1 MRKLLIFLLFWV
13 GITQAQEQSDHKGS
27 FLSGAGNIK
36 NTGNNLQ
43 IQFQI
48 GGAFQYP
55 MSATTKTKAG
65 FPFGVLYVP
74 NTFSD
79 KTYEVSKGYYP
90 DKIRLSWSIGAN
102 EENITKVKIFRKP
115 LAAQTPYRLLATVG
129 KDVFEFEDTQV
140 EGGILY
146 QYRLK
151 AEGLNSTEIKFV
163 NFIEGIGYRNPTAFV
178 SGTISFEGGSPV
190 KDVKVLAEPIGA
202 EGALGKGTS
211 LQFKDVAE
219 HMYLS
224 ENFEEISANNATV
237 EGWFAPKIGGGILT
251 PYSFSTED
259 GTEFELAFNYNG
271 ANNDMSLSFKK
282 IGDTNLRSFTLAGSY
297 PTGEVNAAGK
307 DVFAN
312 LATVTNETFVHIAVA
327 LKNGNIPSVFING
340 REITQAYFNDAN
352 IPENVTEPTFTAG
365 VETAYI
371 SNSSN
376 LRSVRV
382 GAGYVGYVDEFR
394 IWSKALSADQIRRDY
409 KRYLDGSE
417 TGLEMYTRMDEAYG
431 NYAYDLSKTGFN
443 FHKNDL
449 ITSVINST
457 NTVFS
462 SIKPTKEQLGVFGIT
477 DKDGNYAISAISY
490 AGSGEQF
497 KVTPSFGVHKFKPA
511 SQTLFLG
518 KEESVVNKIDYEDV
532 SSFKFN
538 GRIVYDTREV
548 FATIPISD
556 PALDNIIEI
565 RETGYNSYLVN
576 GTVTLNKGQYFYEGG
591 EVNPATGNLINGE
604 LKQYPVLGIEGANIL
619 IDGKIVFD
627 ADNQPVVTD
636 VDGKFAINVPIG
648 KHKVEITKNGHKFTH
663 EGRFPQKQAST
674 GASLFDF
681 YEDQIQE
688 RWFLDET
695 RVTIVGKVVG
705 GRIQSEKEIGFGFNG
720 LKEHENEVGEDEP
733 ENKEVYSAVNNIG
746 QATITFKGDLNT
758 NELDYIATTNAAT
771 GEYKIKLIPYKYT
784 VKANGGIK
792 VASNSDIN
800 SKFLDVDEEFDV
812 TEIKEN
818 ITSSFT
824 AIDGTEFI
832 SEPYQYEK
840 SFRYNSKIN
849 VRLIEQEY
857 EQKFPL
863 TNDKNITIDVSEL
876 AVPLYKQKEE
886 YRLAFE
892 VTQDYVN
899 KDEAET
905 VVVKEY
911 FNEGAFNITNNFA
924 STNAKD
930 TSVELVKKSGKEV
943 YVYSF
948 RAGLPNITHTDGFKS
963 AMTIEYNVSGLN
975 PISIIN
981 PEVFKAEGIVIGG
994 KSADGTTFSTV
1005 APEVPDI
1012 ILRDPPGSNS
1022 FASIEKGT
1030 SISFEKSNGS
1040 STNNTFGGGL
1050 YASVGP
1056 TFSSVAGS
1064 PFFGLETEIQVIAD
1078 LEANFSKSQEINTN
1092 GSTTET
1098 YEFNET
1104 ISTSDDPEY
1113 VGADGDLYIGN
1124 AKNVFYGLFNNMFV
1138 TNIVPKFP
1146 NGTDVPHIIVAGKD
1160 KDDNPVNIYISAR
1173 KDYFIAEQPTNTF
1186 FSYSQKHILE
1196 KLIPDLESLVNNLNA
1211 GVKPDPDKDYQSPN
1225 FYQKQIE
1232 LWQKIIQD
1240 NERDKYRALKSR
1252 ATLKTEI
1259 LAKII
1264 KDREDLKLKEDGLTP
1279 SDFANSI
1286 LSFIYGSGTSNE
1298 FTKYMNSLS
1307 GLVSSNFETNK
1318 SFDAGVGEL
1327 TSSIST
1333 SSVIS
1338 KTYEKTIDLSADF
1351 KVQLGG
1357 LINNVGVIGNIAGS
1371 HSSVSTNS
1379 AQFDEEYTST
1389 ITYTLKDNDQANVLS
1404 VDVVNL
1410 FDGSGPVFI
1419 TKGGATSCP
1428 FEGPTVSNFYKND
1441 GYNANTVGAGGE
1453 QLSEGTISVYK
1464 PELKVNKTLIKN
1476 LAESVGAVFTLQ
1488 LKNLSDTGTDLEHI
1502 IYVDQTTLNG
1512 AETNIDQNGFPIRL
1526 PYNETVEIPFIVTK
1540 NSSSDVYNYENIR
1553 VYLANPCI
1561 DLNDS
1566 DAFVDVSVEFK
1577 KSCSNVSISAPQS
1590 NWVYNR
1596 TEAFNYDNQGNLLG
1610 TNALPITF
1618 TDFNTDFA
1626 GFRKITLQYRNA
1638 NASSWTK
1645 FKTYYGSQALKDDAS
1660 DPNGVVIDS
1669 ETKFTFDWDIVGSNI
1684 ADGTYEIRAIAFCT
1698 DEVSFESDIVKG
1710 TINLTPPVVFGTP
1723 SPSDG
1728 ILDIGED
1735 INVRFNEEINTHI
1748 STNITLRGLKN
1759 QQKIDHS
1766 VSVALDGSTNQIELP
1781 KQNLLSKAFSIQFWL
1796 NFDETSNGVL
1806 VNQED
1811 GPKVTLNGTD
1821 LVFEL
1826 DGQTIEATIDESQY
1840 NFYSLIYGD
1849 GANPYLEIL
1858 ENGKVLKTEPLAKE
1872 LSFNNNNPILF
1883 GGTGIKGNIHDL
1895 RIWNKATTSAQ
1906 AAAEKDFTLT
1916 GKELKLLGYWPLDE
1930 GHGTLG
1936 AEKVRARSANVNLS
1950 WTIKPKGQGYEFS
1963 NNSYLTFDNV
1973 GFVQP
1978 TNYEDITISFWVKAD
1993 AGDVGT
1999 IFGNGTGKE
2008 NIGEP
2013 KLTNGFRNKWDIS
2026 LLENGTLNLK
2036 TEGVDYKLTTNA
2048 ITDSNW
2054 HHIALIVKR
2063 GGSLNTFVD
2072 GKQNTTVSSQN
2083 IGGIA
2088 GAKLYL
2094 GARFNRNIPV
2104 DENGIVTGSPT
2115 ETIENHFTGNLD
2127 EFRVW
2132 NSARSFE
2139 QIKRDRYFELD
2150 RETAGLLMYVNFNE
2164 EEATVADKGP
2174 RYNIRKGD
2182 GTTLG
2187 FVTLLNG
2194 NARKFIEDSP
2204 AIKPV
2209 LKYTN
2214 IPYTTIINGDEMIIS
2229 PTLTAEEWSLFE
2241 GQILDVSVAN
2251 MYDNHFNKQ
2260 LSPLSFSA
2268 FVNRQEV
2275 NWFTQDGTK
2284 TIVTEKIV
2292 DESYNFVMDVVNK
2305 GGNNKDF
2312 TISGVPNYMTVSASS
2327 GTVGPNS
2334 MKQLKFNVDKELAMG
2349 TYNATIYLNLDNGY
2363 TDRLDFELR
2372 VIQDAPDWSVNPAD
2386 FAYSMNIISQIKIYD
2401 NFSRDT
2407 YTKVG
2412 AFVDGEKRGEAYLV
2426 YDTGYDSY
2434 YAFLTMYSNV
2444 SANEVVTFKIWDAL
2458 NGKTRVAT
2466 INGNPSVI
2474 FLENNVLGTKSNPA
2488 IFNAGK
2494 YSEQVL
2500 SLNKGWTWSSF
2511 FVEDDR
2517 FNDVTETFK
2526 DLDLTDGDIVKY
2538 GTQFTRYENGYWSG
2552 SLTTI
2557 ENDKAYKIQLA
2568 KQNKLSIKGDEVN
2581 PANLP
2586 IAISQGWN
2594 WLSFPIH
2601 RNISLRDALAFYE
2614 PTDGDVIKDQYSFA
2628 VYDENSAEW
2637 SGTLRYLQSNR
2648 GYMLKSDKDQSF
2660 SYPSINFA
2668 AKGVVNGQDHTS
2680 EMINSFA
2687 KYQFNMG
2694 VIAEVT
2700 TDEIFSEVKVYDN
2713 NNVLRGSSKIEEV
2726 NGKQMS
2732 FISIFSDE
2740 SEQLKYVLSNSKKEI
2755 ELTKELFFVSNA
2767 VQGTLKTPI
2776 ELNLKS
2782 LSVDES
2788 FKDSVNMYPNPFKDE
2803 LILSVW
2809 GNTNV
2814 TNLIFYNT
2822 LGVKVK
2828 EVEVAKPNTKITTND
2843 LQIGVYFVKIID
2855 IDGKQ
2860 IVRKVIKK

>member
-13 GITQAQEQSDHKGS
+13 SITQAQEQSDHKGS
-27 FLSGAGNIK
+27 FLSGAGK
-36 NTGNNLQ
+36 VQNTGNNLQ

-48 GGAFQYP
+48 GATFQYP
-55 MSATTKTKAG
+55 MVVETKTKAG
-65 FPFGVLYVP
+65 FPFGILYVP

-102 EENITKVKIFRKP
+102 EENITKVKVFRKP
-115 LAAQTPYRLLATVG
+115 LEGQAQYNLIATVG

-140 EGGILY
+140 EGGVLY
-146 QYRLK
+146 QYKLL
-151 AEGLNSTEIKFV
+151 AEGINSIEQKYV

-202 EGALGKGTS
+202 EGAVGKGTS
-211 LQFKDVAE
+211 IEFKDEGE
-219 HMYLS
+219 HLYLS
-224 ENFEEISANNATV
+224 ENFELISAKNVTI
-237 EGWFAPKIGGGILT
+237 EGWFAPRAENLLLT
-251 PYSFSTED
+251 PYSISLQD
-259 GTEFELAFNYNG
+259 GRELELEYHYFGENKE
-271 ANNDMSLSFKK
+271 LIFSFKEK
-282 IGDTNLRSFTLAGSY
+282 EASGSLRRFNLSGSY
-297 PTGEVNAAGK
+297 PTGEVDASGK

-312 LATVTNETFVHIAVA
+312 LSTITSETFVHLAVV
-327 LKNGNIPSVFING
+327 LKDGTVPTVFLNG
-340 REITQAYFNDAN
+340 REINQSYFDNATV
-352 IPENVTEPTFTAG
+352 PEGVAVPSYSNTE
-365 VETAYI
+365 ETTY
-371 SNSSN
+371 NSEETE
-376 LRSVRV
+376 LRFVRV
-382 GAGYVGYVDEFR
+382 GSGYVGYVDEFR
-394 IWSKALSADQIRRDY
+394 IWSKALSSAEIRRDY

-431 NYAYDLSKTGFN
+431 NFAYDLSKSGFN

-449 ITSVINST
+449 ITSKINST

-462 SIKPTKEQLGVFGIT
+462 SVKPTKEQLGVFGIT

-511 SQTLFLG
+511 TQTLFLG
-518 KEESVVNKIDYEDV
+518 KEESVVNKVDYEDV

-538 GRIVYDTREV
+538 GRIVYDTRDV

-556 PALDNIIEI
+556 PALETINEI

-576 GTVTLNKGQYFYEGG
+576 GTITLNKGQYFYEGG
-591 EVNPATGNLINGE
+591 EVDAASGNLINGE
-604 LKQYPVLGIEGANIL
+604 LKQYPVIGIEGANL
-619 IDGKIVFD
+619 YIDGQVVFD
-627 ADNQPVVTD
+627 EDNQPVVTD

-648 KHKVEITKNGHKFTH
+648 NHKVEITKDGHKFAY
-663 EGRFPQKQAST
+663 EGRFPEKKTST

-695 RVTIVGKVVG
+695 RVTVVGKVVG

-720 LKEHENEVGEDEP
+720 LKEHANEVGEGEP
-733 ENKEVYSAVNNIG
+733 ENKETYSAVNNIG
-746 QATITFKGDLNT
+746 QATVTFKGDLNT

-784 VKANGGIK
+784 VKANGGIS
-792 VASNSDIN
+792 VASNPEIDN
-800 SKFLDVDEEFDV
+800 KFLDADDEFDV

-818 ITSSFT
+818 ITSSYT
-824 AIDGTEFI
+824 AIDGTEFT

-849 VRLIEQEY
+849 VRLVAQEY
-857 EQKFPL
+857 EEKFPL
-863 TNDKNITIDVSEL
+863 TNDSEITIDVSEL

-899 KDEAET
+899 KDEVEAI
-905 VVVKEY
+905 VVKEY
-911 FNEGAFNITNNFA
+911 FNEGAFNITNNIA
-924 STNAKD
+924 STNPD
-930 TSVELVKKSGKEV
+930 DNSVQLIKKSNKEQ

-948 RAGLPNITHTDGFKS
+948 RAGLPNITQTDGFKS
-963 AMTIEYNVSGLN
+963 TMNIEYNVSGLN

-981 PEVFKAEGIVIGG
+981 PEDFKAEGIVIGG
-994 KSADGTTFSTV
+994 RSAEGTTFSTV

-1030 SISFEKSNGS
+1030 SISFESSNGNTS
-1040 STNNTFGGGL
+1040 ANTFGGGL
-1050 YASVGP
+1050 YVSVGP
-1056 TFSSVAGS
+1056 TFETSAGS
-1064 PFFGLETEIQVIAD
+1064 PFFSIANEVNVVAD
-1078 LEANFSKSQEINTN
+1078 VEANFSKSTEINKN

-1138 TNIVPKFP
+1138 TNTIPKLA
-1146 NGTDVPHIIVAGKD
+1146 NGAIVPHIIVAAKD
-1160 KDDNPVNIYISAR
+1160 KEGVPVNVYISSR

-1186 FSYSQKHILE
+1186 FSYSQKHIIE
-1196 KLIPDLESLVNNLNA
+1196 KLIPDLESLVNNLST
-1211 GVKPDPDKDYQSPN
+1211 GVKPDPDKEYQSPN

-1252 ATLKTEI
+1252 ADLKTEI
-1259 LAKII
+1259 LAKIKTDKEQQRI
-1264 KDREDLKLKEDGLTP
+1264 KDLELENSPFFTP
-1279 SDFANSI
+1279 EGA
-1286 LSFIYGSGTSNE
+1286 LSAIRTEKFNNYL
-1298 FTKYMNSLS
+1298 NSLTD
-1307 GLVSSNFETNK
+1307 LISSNFESNK
-1318 SFDAGVGEL
+1318 SFDAGVGEF
-1327 TSSIST
+1327 T
-1333 SSVIS
+1333 SSVTVSSVVS
-1338 KTYEKTIDLSADF
+1338 KTYEKTVDF
-1351 KVQLGG
+1351 SEDYKIQLG
-1357 LINNVGVIGNIAGS
+1357 LLLNNAGAVGNIAGS

-1379 AQFDEEYTST
+1379 EQFDKEFTST
-1389 ITYTLKDNDQANVLS
+1389 ISYTLKDNDQANVLS
-1404 VDVVNL
+1404 VDVVST

-1428 FEGPTVSNFYKND
+1428 FEGPTFSNYYKKA
-1441 GYNANTVGAGGE
+1441 GYDVNTVGEGGE
-1453 QLSEGTISVYK
+1453 KLSEGTTSVFK
-1464 PELKVNKTLIKN
+1464 PELKVNKTLITN

-1512 AETNIDQNGFPIRL
+1512 ANTNIDQNGFSVLL

-1553 VYLANPCI
+1553 VYLANPCN

-1566 DAFVDVSVEFK
+1566 DAFVDVTVEFK
-1577 KSCSNVSISAPQS
+1577 KSCSNVSLSAPQS
-1590 NWVYNR
+1590 NWIYNR
-1596 TEAFNYDNQGNLLG
+1596 TEAFNYDTEGNLLG

-1626 GFRKITLQYRNA
+1626 GFRKITLQYRNE

-1645 FKTYYGSQALKDDAS
+1645 FKTYYGSQELKDDAS
-1660 DPNGVVIDS
+1660 DPKGVVIDS
-1669 ETKFTFDWDIVGSNI
+1669 ETKFTFDWDIVGTNI

-1698 DEVSFESDIVKG
+1698 DDVSFESDIVKG

-1735 INVRFNEEINTHI
+1735 IKVRFNEEINNHI
-1748 STNITLRGLKN
+1748 STNITLRGLQN

-1766 VSVALDGSTNQIELP
+1766 VSVALDGSINQIELP
-1781 KQNLLSKAFSIQFWL
+1781 KQNLLSKAFSFQFWL
-1796 NFDETSNGVL
+1796 DFDETSNGVL
-1806 VNQED
+1806 VSQEE
-1811 GPKVTLNGTD
+1811 GPKVTLNGTS
-1821 LVFEL
+1821 LLFEL
-1826 DGQTIEATIDESQY
+1826 DGKSIEATIDASQY

-1849 GANPYLEIL
+1849 GSNPYLEIL
-1858 ENGKVLKTEPLAKE
+1858 ENGKVLKTVALEKE

-1883 GGTGIKGNIHDL
+1883 GGTGIKGNVHDL

-1916 GKELKLLGYWPLDE
+1916 GKELKLLGYWPLNE
-1930 GHGTLG
+1930 GYG
-1936 AEKVRARSANVNLS
+1936 ALATEKVRARSANVNLS

-1973 GFVQP
+1973 GYVQP
-1978 TNYEDITISFWVKAD
+1978 TNYEDITISFWVKAA

-1999 IFGNGTGKE
+1999 IFGNGTGTD

-2094 GARFNRNIPV
+2094 GARFNRHIPV
-2104 DENGIVTGSPT
+2104 DNDGIVTGLPT
-2115 ETIENHFTGNLD
+2115 ETIENYFTGNLD

-2187 FVTLLNG
+2187 FVSLLNG

-2229 PTLTAEEWSLFE
+2229 PTLTEEEWSLFE

-2284 TIVTEKIV
+2284 TIASEKIV
-2292 DESYNFVMDVVNK
+2292 DETYDFVMDVVNK

-2312 TISGVPNYMTVSASS
+2312 TISGMPNYMTVSASS

-2334 MKQLKFNVDKELAMG
+2334 IKQLKFNIDNELAMG
-2349 TYNATIYLNLDNGY
+2349 TYNATVYLNLDNGY

-2386 FAYSMNIISQIKIYD
+2386 FAYSMNIISQVKIYN

-2412 AFVDGEKRGEAYLV
+2412 AFVDGEKRGEAYLA
-2426 YDTGYDSY
+2426 YDRGYDSY

-2466 INGNPSVI
+2466 INGNASAI
-2474 FLENNVLGTKSNPA
+2474 FLENNIIGTKSNPA
-2488 IFNAGK
+2488 IFDAGK
-2494 YSEQVL
+2494 YSEQVV

-2517 FNDVTETFK
+2517 FNNVTETFN
-2526 DLDLTDGDIVKY
+2526 DLDLTDGDIVKF

-2557 ENDKAYKIQLA
+2557 ENSKAYKIQLA
-2568 KQNKLSIKGDEVN
+2568 KENKLSLKGDEVN
-2581 PANLP
+2581 PSNLSIP
-2586 IAISQGWN
+2586 IEQGWN
-2594 WLSFPIH
+2594 WLAFPIH
-2601 RNISLRDALAFYE
+2601 RNISLLEALAFYE

-2648 GYMLKSDKDQSF
+2648 GYMLKSDKKQSF

-2668 AKGVVNGQDHTS
+2668 SKGQLKEQEHTID
-2680 EMINSFA
+2680 MINSFA

-2694 VIAEVT
+2694 VIAEIT
-2700 TDEIFSEVKVYDN
+2700 TDESFDEVKIYDQN
-2713 NNVLRGSSKIEEV
+2713 KTLRGSSKIEEI

-2732 FISIFSDE
+2732 FISIFSNE
-2740 SEQLKYVLSNSKKEI
+2740 SEQLNYVLSNAKKDI
-2755 ELTKELFFVSNA
+2755 ELTKELFFVSNE
-2767 VQGTLKTPI
+2767 VLGTLKTPI
-2776 ELNLKS
+2776 ELSLKS
-2782 LSVDES
+2782 LSVDAS
-2788 FKDSVNMYPNPFKDE
+2788 FSNSINIYPNPFSEE
-2803 LILSVW
+2803 LILNVI

-2828 EVEVAKPNTKITTND
+2828 EVKVSKPKTVITTSD
-2843 LQIGVYFVKIID
+2843 LSTGVFFVKVID
-2855 IDGKQ
+2855 KNGQQ
-2860 IVRKVIKK
+2860 IVKKLIKK